1 MQSSSDID
9 PPVRQY
15 CAAAFA
21 MMRQSELQTA
31 GSLVAPSAPAPDP
44 AAAISPPAIRSM
56 QLPSRQARPASQSSS
71 LSHPATQRLVVTPAV
86 PQEGARSSTSS
97 ARAHR
102 AVGPSA
108 AHSSGL
114 QGRVQML
121 QVQLSSPQG
130 MSEEQ

>member
-1 MQSSSDID
+1 
-9 PPVRQY
+9 
-15 CAAAFA
+15 
-21 MMRQSELQTA
+21 
-31 GSLVAPSAPAPDP
+31 
-44 AAAISPPAIRSM
+44 M
-56 QLPSRQARPASQSSS
+56 QLPSRQARPAAQSSS
-71 LSHPATQRLVVTPAV
+71 LSQPATQRLVVTPAV

-108 AHSSGL
+108 AQASSS

-121 QVQLSSPQG
+121 QAQLNSPQG